1 MCHMMWHYQT
11 ADRLKSNIFN
21 GRKNFHVFSYSFEI
35 FTPLGDLNEN
45 FLSLMIQVKVRIQ
58 LSDQNAI

>member
-1 MCHMMWHYQT
+1 MMWHYQT

-21 GRKNFHVFSYSFEI
+21 GRENFRVFIYSFEI
-35 FTPLGDLNEN
+35 FMPLGDLNEN
-45 FLSLMIQVKVRIQ
+45 FLSLMIQVKVRSL